1 MIKVSSLTK
10 MFPSSRGLGRLVG
23 MAWPGEVE
31 VQALR
36 NATLEVTRGEI
47 LGLLGANGVGKTTL
61 LEILATFLLPTS
73 GQAWVDG
80 HDVVRDPL
88 AVRRAIGY
96 CPAGAGFYQRL
107 SGRQNLEFFAA
118 LRRLSAAGIRERIAH
133 LWELVGL
140 DRFREVIV
148 GRYSDGMRQRL
159 ALARTLLS
167 DPAVLLLDE
176 PARGIDPEATA
187 FFGRLFRRMA
197 HEQGKTILL
206 VTHDPRAA
214 TELCDRV
221 AVMDRGGIVET
232 GSPTAVAALVGVES

>member
-1 MIKVSSLTK
+1 MIKVSNLTK
-10 MFPSSRGLGRLVG
+10 TFPSSRGLGRLVG
-23 MAWPGEVE
+23 LAWPGEVE

-36 NATLEVTRGEI
+36 NVTLEVARGEI

-80 HDVVRDPL
+80 HDVLRDPL

-96 CPAGAGFYQRL
+96 CPAGAAGFYQRL
-107 SGRQNLEFFAA
+107 SGRQNLEFFAV
-118 LRRLSAAGIRERIAH
+118 LSRLSAAGIRERIAH

-140 DRFREVIV
+140 DRFRDVAV

-176 PARGIDPEATA
+176 PARGIDLEATA
-187 FFGRLFRRMA
+187 FFERLFRRMA

-214 TELCDRV
+214 AELCDRV

-232 GSPTAVAALVGVES
+232 LVES